1 MTDSVIVSY
10 VKNKDP
16 EKTLLVIGK
25 KRINQSVK
33 IINAFSGNE
42 AAELYKKLITNKENT
57 K

>member
-10 VKNKDP
+10 VENEDP
-16 EKTLLVIGK
+16 EKTLLVVGK

-33 IINAFSGNE
+33 IINAFSGDE
-42 AAELYKKLITNKENT
+42 AIELYNKLITNKENT